1 MNNIEKG
8 KYGEKLA
15 LRHLKLKGYS
25 ILEENYTNKIGEID
39 IICRSEDIL
48 IFAEVKSRSNLKYGY
63 PREAVD
69 QKKQRKIRRVSSL
82 YLLEKNLKNI
92 QFRYD
97 VLEVDLNTEKVN
109 HIENGF

>member
-15 LRHLKLKGYS
+15 SRYLKIKGYK

-39 IICRSEDIL
+39 IICRTKKNL
-48 IFAEVKSRSNLKYGY
+48 IFVEVKSRSNSKYGY

-69 QKKQRKIRRVSSL
+69 IKKQKKIRRISSL
-82 YLLEKNLKNI
+82 YLLENNLKNI

-97 VLEVDLNTEKVN
+97 VLEVNLNTEKIN
-109 HIENGF
+109 HIENAF